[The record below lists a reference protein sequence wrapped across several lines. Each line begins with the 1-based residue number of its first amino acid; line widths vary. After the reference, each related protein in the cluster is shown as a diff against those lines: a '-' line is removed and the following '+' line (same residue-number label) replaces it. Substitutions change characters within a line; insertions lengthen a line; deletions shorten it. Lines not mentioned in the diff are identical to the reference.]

1 MFLCDLISRLLA
13 KDVSQRPQSVREVKQ
28 HSWFANI
35 DWDQLCHKKYKAP
48 FIPRDVM
55 QMHFFKEHNRWPD
68 PEEDSFIYD
77 TRFFSPKQ
85 TKKDTA
91 ELQVAIDNLIARGT
105 LIPAK
110 KAPTP
115 KETLTFQ
122 A

>member
-1 MFLCDLISRLLA
+1 
-13 KDVSQRPQSVREVKQ
+13 
-28 HSWFANI
+28 
-35 DWDQLCHKKYKAP
+35 
-48 FIPRDVM
+48 M
-55 QMHFFKEHNRWPD
+55 QMHFFKEHNRWAD

-115 KETLTFQ
+115 
-122 A
+122 